1 MPFCTQ
7 NGNFWVGVC
16 WSPKFFGSKNRF
28 FSIFQKCLLITFYP
42 WIWPGNVF
50 WRLWGRVSDNFQV
63 AMVVL
68 SPHAKIWNFQKMRF
82 LWFSGFF
89 DAGRFARKKAQKFI
103 KKWKFSK
110 TCSLDPKDASRYLGW
125 HFMMIRSSFQ
135 QHWKSTKI
143 SFLLQNNEFGA
154 KMIFLL
160 IFNVAENLI

>member
-1 MPFCTQ
+1 MILYFFMHFCTQ

-16 WSPKFFGSKNRF
+16 SSTKFFGSNNRF

-82 LWFSGFF
+82 LWYFRDFWCWSFWTQKGTKMYKKVNFF
-89 DAGRFARKKAQKFI
+89 KNMLFRPQR
-103 KKWKFSK
+103 
-110 TCSLDPKDASRYLGW
+110 C
-125 HFMMIRSSFQ
+125 FQ
-135 QHWKSTKI
+135 IPRMT
-143 SFLLQNNEFGA
+143 FY
-154 KMIFLL
+154 
-160 IFNVAENLI
+160 VD